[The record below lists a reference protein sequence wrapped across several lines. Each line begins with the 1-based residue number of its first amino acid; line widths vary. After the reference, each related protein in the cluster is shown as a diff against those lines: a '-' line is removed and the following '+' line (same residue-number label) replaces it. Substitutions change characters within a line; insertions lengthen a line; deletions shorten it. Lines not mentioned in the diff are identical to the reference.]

1 MGLKRLDTE
10 HLLAIKYLALPK
22 RGGMTYEQIAKE
34 CGVHPNSI
42 LNWRKDELFT
52 RELKREM
59 VRNTQERLPEMMN
72 ALIDNAIK
80 EGNAAAAKL
89 IMQANDM
96 LTDRV
101 EVSQTA
107 GSEKD
112 IDEIKAR
119 LARYRAEESE
129 ESTTKE

>member
-1 MGLKRLDTE
+1 MGLKRLEAE
-10 HLLAIKYLALPK
+10 HMLAIKYLALPK
-22 RGGMTYEQIAKE
+22 RGGLTYGEIAKE
-34 CGVHPNSI
+34 CGVHSNSI
-42 LNWRKDELFT
+42 LNWRKDELFN

-59 VRNTQERLPEMMN
+59 IRNTQERLPEMMN
-72 ALIDNAIK
+72 ALIDNAIA

-101 EVSQTA
+101 EVSQTG

-119 LARYRAEESE
+119 LERYRK
-129 ESTTKE
+129 ESTTE

>member
-1 MGLKRLDTE
+1 MGLKRLEAE
-10 HLLAIKYLALPK
+10 HMLAIKYLALPK
-22 RGGMTYEQIAKE
+22 RGGLTYEQIAKE
-34 CGVHPNSI
+34 CGVHSNSI

-59 VRNTQERLPEMMN
+59 VRNTQERLPDMMN

-101 EVSQTA
+101 EVSQTT
-107 GSEKD
+107 GNEKD

-119 LARYRAEESE
+119 LERYRN
-129 ESTTKE
+129 ESTTE